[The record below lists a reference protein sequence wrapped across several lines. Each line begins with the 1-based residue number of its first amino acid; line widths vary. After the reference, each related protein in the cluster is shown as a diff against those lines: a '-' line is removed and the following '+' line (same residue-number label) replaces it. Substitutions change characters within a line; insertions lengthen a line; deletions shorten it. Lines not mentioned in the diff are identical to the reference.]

1 MKRTLTLTTA
11 AVTAAVLTACGSGS
25 PSSDDTGA
33 AGGATGEEGSD
44 QTAAAGG
51 DLREI
56 KVGVIPIVD
65 TAPIWLGEAEGF
77 FEEEGLDMEIVETS
91 GGAAAVPGV
100 VSGSFDVAFGNT
112 VSVMV
117 AADQGLPLKYLT
129 NGLATTGEEPDIS
142 AVLAPEGSDIESAA
156 DLEGKTVAVNNLN
169 NIGDTTIRAL
179 VEEAGG
185 DPSSIEFVEIGF
197 PDMPA
202 ALDREQVDAAWVLDP
217 FKTAA
222 MNNGA
227 ELIANNFAE
236 FDPEL
241 DIAGYF
247 TTMETF
253 ENDKE
258 LVDAFTA
265 AMTRSLE
272 YAADNPDAVR
282 DIVGTYTKMS
292 EEARAEMTLP
302 RYRAEFDRDA
312 MQKLA
317 DAAVEYGTL
326 EKAPDL
332 DTLLP

>member
-1 MKRTLTLTTA
+1 MKRTLILTTA
-11 AVTAAVLTACGSGS
+11 TLTAALLTACGSGS
-25 PSSDDTGA
+25 PSSD
-33 AGGATGEEGSD
+33 GGAQGEEDGTQSE
-44 QTAAAGG
+44 AAGG
-51 DLREI
+51 DLRQI

-65 TAPIWLGEAEGF
+65 TAPIWLGDAEGF
-77 FEEEGLDMEIVETS
+77 FEEEGLDLEIVETS

-117 AADQGLPLKYLT
+117 AVDQGLALKYLT
-129 NGLATTGEEPDIS
+129 NGLATTGTDPDIGG
-142 AVLAPEGSDIESAA
+142 VLAPADSDIQSAG
-156 DLEGKTVAVNNLN
+156 DLSGKTVAVNNLN
-169 NIGDTTIRAL
+169 NIGDTTIRTI
-179 VEEAGG
+179 VEEDGG
-185 DPSSIEFVEIGF
+185 DPAAIDFVEIGF

-202 ALDREQVDAAWVLDP
+202 ALERGQVDAAWVLDP

-227 ELIANNFAE
+227 QLIANNFAE

-272 YAADNPDAVR
+272 YAQENPDKVR
-282 DIVGTYTKMS
+282 EIVGTYTKMS

-302 RYRAEFDRDA
+302 RYRADFNRDA

-317 DAAVEYGTL
+317 DAAVRFGTL
-326 EKAPDL
+326 ENAPDL